1 MTGEMGKSAQKQAGK
16 LSANEEENLFARADV
31 ALESLS
37 QKYQTIIQRQF
48 RDLTWYVGQRRWTEA
63 GNIAHSMGGEAG
75 TFHRPRTGQVAA
87 LLRDIL
93 QTENPESLHLAIEV
107 LQDGLSFFI
116 GLDAEENSEA
126 ATTLLEGLV
135 AVAAK
140 SGIEVSS

>member
-1 MTGEMGKSAQKQAGK
+1 MAGETGNLANK
-16 LSANEEENLFARADV
+16 LAASEEELLARADR

-37 QKYQTIIQRQF
+37 QRYQTIIQRQF
-48 RDLTWYVGQRRWTEA
+48 RDLAWYVAQKRWAEA

-87 LLRDIL
+87 LLRDVL
-93 QTENPESLHLAIEV
+93 QTENPESLLLAIEV

-116 GLDAEENSEA
+116 NLDVEENSEA

-135 AVAAK
+135 AVASK
-140 SGIEVSS
+140 SGIEASP